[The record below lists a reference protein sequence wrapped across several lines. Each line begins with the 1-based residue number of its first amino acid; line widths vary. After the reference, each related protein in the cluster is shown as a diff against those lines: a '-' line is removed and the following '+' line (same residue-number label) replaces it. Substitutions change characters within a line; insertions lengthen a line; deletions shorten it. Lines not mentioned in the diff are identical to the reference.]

1 MYDIRQFK
9 PALYALLLMGMTGF
23 ALAAEWP
30 GLWVLAAGGILLNAW
45 LVKTGRFTP
54 MPRFLASIVTII
66 AFIYIADLVLHSQTT
81 PILII
86 GQFLVL
92 LQLVKLYEQRAN
104 RDYAQLIILS
114 LLLMVAAAINTAS
127 LAFGVMFIGYLFLS
141 LYVCL
146 LFHLKVE
153 SEDARK
159 AIALPEVEPNPA
171 TLRQDQR
178 YLSSSMRR
186 LTGLIS
192 AVAVVMA
199 VVVFL
204 FFPRGSGAN
213 LLGPLQFRPS
223 RALTGFSEQV
233 GFQQVAR
240 ITQNFTRV
248 ADVQL
253 WHKGPKDGTFQLV
266 EGTQPLLLRG
276 LTLDYYNGA
285 ADETAAAARW
295 RRAAYQWIRLLP
307 QGDPEKNVDL
317 SAELA
322 DLDDG
327 ADEWRQE
334 INLQP
339 TGSSV
344 LFA

>member
-30 GLWVLAAGGILLNAW
+30 GLWVLSVGGILLNAW
-45 LVKTGRFTP
+45 LVRTNRFTP

-66 AFIYIADLVLHSQTT
+66 AFIYIADLVFHSSTT

-86 GQFLVL
+86 GRFLVL

-104 RDYAQLIILS
+104 RDWAQLIILS

-127 LAFGVMFIGYLFLS
+127 LVFGIMFIAYLFLS

-153 SEDARK
+153 SEGARK
-159 AIALPEVEPNPA
+159 AIALPDIEPNPA

-186 LTGLIS
+186 LTLLIS
-192 AVAVVMA
+192 LVAVVMA
-199 VVVFL
+199 VNIFL
-204 FFPRGSGAN
+204 FFPRGTGAN
-213 LLGPLQFRPS
+213 LLGPLQFKAT
-223 RALTGFSEQV
+223 RALTGFSEQI

-240 ITQNFTRV
+240 ITQNTAHV
-248 ADVQL
+248 ADVQVFHNGKL
-253 WHKGPKDGTFQLV
+253 VDGTQSLY
-266 EGTQPLLLRG
+266 LRG
-276 LTLDYYNGA
+276 LTLDFYNG
-285 ADETAAAARW
+285 ENIEPRW
-295 RRAAYQWIRLLP
+295 GRSAYQWIRLLP
-307 QGDPEKNVDL
+307 TGRD
-317 SAELA
+317 
-322 DLDDG
+322 
-327 ADEWRQE
+327 
-334 INLQP
+334 INIDR
-339 TGSSV
+339 
-344 LFA
+344 

>member
-9 PALYALLLMGMTGF
+9 PALYLLLLLGMTGF

-30 GLWVLAAGGILLNAW
+30 GLWVLAVGGILLNAW
-45 LVKTGRFTP
+45 LVRTNRFTP

-66 AFIYIADLVLHSQTT
+66 AFVYIADLVLHSATT

-92 LQLVKLYEQRAN
+92 LQLVKLFEQRAN

-127 LAFGVMFIGYLFLS
+127 LLFGLLFIAYLFLS

-153 SEDARK
+153 SEEARK
-159 AIALPEVEPNPA
+159 AIMVLEHEPNPA

-192 AVAVVMA
+192 VIAVAMA
-199 VVVFL
+199 IMVFL
-204 FFPRGSGAN
+204 FFPRGTGQN
-213 LLGPLQFRPS
+213 LLGTLQFKQN
-223 RALTGFSEQV
+223 RAMVGFSE
-233 GFQQVAR
+233 
-240 ITQNFTRV
+240 
-248 ADVQL
+248 
-253 WHKGPKDGTFQLV
+253 
-266 EGTQPLLLRG
+266 
-276 LTLDYYNGA
+276 
-285 ADETAAAARW
+285 
-295 RRAAYQWIRLLP
+295 
-307 QGDPEKNVDL
+307 
-317 SAELA
+317 
-322 DLDDG
+322 
-327 ADEWRQE
+327 
-334 INLQP
+334 
-339 TGSSV
+339 
-344 LFA
+344 